1 MRIPDAIKSVEI
13 VSADGSKL
21 PAELWVWY
29 EDADTHDPWG
39 EERLS
44 LRFGNREITQSHEN
58 IWDALCAIRRELESE
73 GMLLGC
79 YGASRD
85 CYPSGMS
92 LSMGGGSQVY
102 RLRLG
107 QQARQAD
114 LVDLLDT
121 GPDVLPAT
129 VKEQAQFYAQWVAS
143 LGKGNTDG

>member
-13 VSADGSKL
+13 VRADGSKF

-44 LRFGNREITQSHEN
+44 LRFGNREITHSREN
-58 IWDALCAIRRELESE
+58 VWDALCAIRRELEIE

-92 LSMGGGSQVY
+92 LSMGGGGLVY
-102 RLRLG
+102 RLFLG
-107 QQARQAD
+107 RSARQAD

-129 VKEQAQFYAQWVAS
+129 MEEQAQFYSGWMAS
-143 LGKGNTDG
+143 LVRGT